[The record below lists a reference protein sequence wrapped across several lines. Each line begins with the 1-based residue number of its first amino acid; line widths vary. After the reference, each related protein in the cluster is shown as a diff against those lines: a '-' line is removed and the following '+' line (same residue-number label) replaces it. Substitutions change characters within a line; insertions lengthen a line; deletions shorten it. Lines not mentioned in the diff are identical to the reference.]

1 MLSLS
6 FEEPVP
12 GADDFARIRARGA
25 QKLYGNGETRHS
37 LKSLIADVPLEET
50 ADGRVCLRMGD
61 ALAVGLPMA
70 TFATTRGH
78 SALTE
83 MIGAEAISRVLNTSR
98 KLVASRLLGRGLTPR
113 GVVHFCGVSQD
124 KPSPL
129 FTDNDG
135 TWYVSRDAAS
145 TVNMTYIIRHVRTL
159 QQAEY
164 DGLMNARQLDGEL
177 NPTDVL
183 TKHKPKQTGKARL
196 VQETRAA
203 AKLVSHLLARGI
215 QPCNL
220 LSDMGSA
227 RRVVR
232 ATPRVQT
239 RVLLNA
245 EIAAGVVCDG
255 RRRWAVDCIL
265 AWRGGTEKRNHT
277 EALVRWLGFDR
288 LSGVPHADTWE
299 LRSRLTADLRDGGRQ
314 RGVVETAFCLK
325 P

>member
-1 MLSLS
+1 M
-6 FEEPVP
+6 
-12 GADDFARIRARGA
+12 
-25 QKLYGNGETRHS
+25 
-37 LKSLIADVPLEET
+37 
-50 ADGRVCLRMGD
+50 
-61 ALAVGLPMA
+61 
-70 TFATTRGH
+70 
-78 SALTE
+78 
-83 MIGAEAISRVLNTSR
+83 
-98 KLVASRLLGRGLTPR
+98 
-113 GVVHFCGVSQD
+113 
-124 KPSPL
+124 
-129 FTDNDG
+129 
-135 TWYVSRDAAS
+135 
-145 TVNMTYIIRHVRTL
+145 
-159 QQAEY
+159 
-164 DGLMNARQLDGEL
+164 
-177 NPTDVL
+177 
-183 TKHKPKQTGKARL
+183 
-196 VQETRAA
+196 QETRAA